1 MKPYLNQFIKADIV
15 IKAHC
20 WSCCRK
26 GFH

>member
-1 MKPYLNQFIKADIV
+1 MKPYLNQFIKADFL
-15 IKAHC
+15 AHC